1 MLMILNGGIRMII
14 TREKILEERCENY
27 RTVIEDLC
35 RRTSLN
41 IITEVRNYYIHGNL
55 SANDARYL
63 LRACNVE
70 ESVKSEKLP
79 VGVLPR
85 EKWDKKRSNELLNGI
100 WGYIAAGKLPPIE
113 WLEEYTEIL
122 GRMEKTN
129 E

>member
-1 MLMILNGGIRMII
+1 MCISKGQ
-14 TREKILEERCENY
+14 ILEERCNNY

-35 RRTSLN
+35 RRTSLS
-41 IITEVRNYYIHGNL
+41 IFTEVRDYYIHGNL
-55 SANDARYL
+55 SVNDARYL

-70 ESVKSEKLP
+70 ESVKSEKPP

-85 EKWDKKRSNELLNGI
+85 EKWDKKRSDELLNGI
-100 WGYIAAGKLPPIE
+100 RDYIAAGKLPPIE
-113 WLEEYTEIL
+113 WLEEHIEIL

>member
-1 MLMILNGGIRMII
+1 MII
-14 TREKILEERCENY
+14 TREKILEERCKKY
-27 RTVIEDLC
+27 RAVIEDLC
-35 RRTSLN
+35 RRNGLTVF
-41 IITEVRNYYIHGNL
+41 TEVRDYYIDGKL
-55 SANDARYL
+55 SVNDARYL
-63 LRACNVE
+63 CRACNVE

-85 EKWDKKRSNELLNGI
+85 EKWDKKRSDELLNGI